1 MLVVPKIYIQIMSI
15 ADGSLKM
22 QTKFSGGIVLLS
34 LVLLISCTGL
44 VRGLSDNPP
53 AYIKDVHTDLRGPDS
68 FVVYLTLRD
77 NNMVDT
83 ISDGKAAI
91 EIIQTPY
98 MSYKG
103 GPTVLF
109 NQTRDVK
116 KTDFNESPLGV
127 MCYSFGPISNSQFG
141 ELNPMGANYAIVNI
155 YFITPED
162 QVLSSQCDLPI
173 PL

>member
-1 MLVVPKIYIQIMSI
+1 
-15 ADGSLKM
+15 M
-22 QTKFSGGIVLLS
+22 QTKFPGCIVLLFI
-34 LVLLISCTGL
+34 VLLISCTGL
-44 VRGLSDNPP
+44 VCGLSYNPP

-68 FVVYLTLRD
+68 FVVYFTLRD
-77 NNMVDT
+77 NNMADT
-83 ISDGKAAI
+83 ISDGKAVI

-98 MSYKG
+98 MSYKA

-127 MCYSFGPISNSQFG
+127 MYYSFGPISNSQFD
-141 ELNPMGANYAIVNI
+141 ELNPTGSSYAFVNI
-155 YFITPED
+155 YFITPD
-162 QVLSSQCDLPI
+162 DRVLSSRCDLPI

>member
-1 MLVVPKIYIQIMSI
+1 
-15 ADGSLKM
+15 M
-22 QTKFSGGIVLLS
+22 QTKFPGCNVLLS
-34 LVLLISCTGL
+34 VVLLISCTGL
-44 VRGLSDNPP
+44 VSGFSDNPP

-68 FVVYLTLRD
+68 FVVYFTLRD
-77 NNMVDT
+77 NNMADT
-83 ISDGKAAI
+83 ISDGNATI

-98 MSYKG
+98 ISNRG

-116 KTDFNESPLGV
+116 KADFNESPFGV
-127 MCYSFGPISNSQFG
+127 KYYSFGPISNSQFS
-141 ELNPMGANYAIVNI
+141 ELNPMGANYAVVNI
-155 YFITPED
+155 YFITLDD